1 MQIDFGVGVAGVE
14 RLQGDHLMNAV
25 RIEHDIE
32 AVSVVRSIC
41 QSRRGQFIAACD
53 PMSRG
58 SKAPVLHR
66 PLYLVH
72 IFMHRHAY
80 L

>member
-32 AVSVVRSIC
+32 AV
-41 QSRRGQFIAACD
+41 
-53 PMSRG
+53 
-58 SKAPVLHR
+58 
-66 PLYLVH
+66 
-72 IFMHRHAY
+72 
-80 L
+80 